1 MIVPYIT
8 LATASVLGI
17 LFVVLSAA
25 VSGERGRSKIGL
37 GTGAETTSALGKEH
51 EAPRLLIAVR
61 RHGHFAE
68 YVPLSLIL
76 LMLLELANTD
86 RRVLLGLAG
95 ALVLSRLMITAG
107 LGRAAPNVLRAGGN
121 TIQYLMIFV
130 ACIYGLVSF
139 ARSQGWV

>member
-1 MIVPYIT
+1 MLVPYIT

-25 VSGERGRSKIGL
+25 VSSERGRSKIGL

-61 RHGHFAE
+61 RHAHFAE

-76 LMLLELANTD
+76 LMLLEFAGAD
-86 RRVLLGLAG
+86 RRVLLGLAA
-95 ALVLSRLMITAG
+95 ALIICRLMITAG
-107 LGRAAPNVLRAGGN
+107 LGRAAPNILRAGGSA
-121 TIQYLMIFV
+121 IQYLMIF
-130 ACIYGLVSF
+130 AAGIYGLAVF
-139 ARSQGWV
+139 AQAQGWI